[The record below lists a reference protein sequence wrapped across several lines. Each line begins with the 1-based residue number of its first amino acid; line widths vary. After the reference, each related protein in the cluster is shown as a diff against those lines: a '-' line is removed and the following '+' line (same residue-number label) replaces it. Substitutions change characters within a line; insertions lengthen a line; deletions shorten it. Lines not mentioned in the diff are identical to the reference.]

1 MNLKSLIIESMNEAD
16 AATPVNP
23 WTNDPV
29 KAAAW
34 EKLSPQMKAK
44 IGRADPTDKIIIS
57 AMADGSGWG
66 RAKGINDANPDG
78 TPKVAPQAANPAPAT
93 DVAAQ
98 NNRIADRRDAEAS
111 ANPVT
116 QSVPTPAAT
125 PTTNNAATREKLAA
139 LLDKLEK
146 TGGVATPA
154 TTTPATTTP
163 ATTTPA
169 TTTPATTTPATTTP
183 SKQLLPVNPSVQAF
197 QKEVLSI
204 DPKAFP
210 KFGADGRK
218 GSEVIRAIAKYPKIA
233 QKYKLTQQAAN
244 PAPAAATTSA
254 GPADQN
260 VDIMGNIINTG
271 VMPESVNYKDDQILL
286 AIKNIKY

>member
-146 TGGVATPA
+146 TGGVV
-154 TTTPATTTP
+154 
-163 ATTTPA
+163 
-169 TTTPATTTPATTTP
+169 TPATTTPATTTP